1 MKVAAL
7 AATAMVVAIY
17 ATLMQGRA
25 DRASRALHLLPST
38 ARAVL
43 WVDSRMLK
51 RSAAARALLEAFV
64 PEEKLSEI
72 EMRCGIDPIA
82 DLAEATLWV
91 RGSEREPFQ
100 SFGLMLTGARIDAAR
115 IADCHEHLVD
125 ARGGSVA
132 RLDAATGPLRASDDL
147 ASAIAS
153 VDDRTIITGAV
164 QTVAEAMAARR
175 GLIPNLSERPA
186 IAGMWPRVRAR
197 SAIAAALELPSHWQA
212 ALREITTSEVVASAL
227 HSVDA
232 IGLAARPAER
242 PVAEVHLH
250 AATAELAAES
260 AALMRASAA
269 NPPDGIEPPWDELL
283 RSVKID
289 LDGHYIVVHVDLS
302 SLSTRR

>member
-7 AATAMVVAIY
+7 TATAMVVVIY
-17 ATLMQGRA
+17 AALMQGRA
-25 DRASRALHLLPST
+25 DRATRALHVLPST

-43 WVDSRMLK
+43 WVDSRTLD

-64 PEEKLSEI
+64 PEEQLSEI
-72 EMRCGIDPIA
+72 EVSCGIDPIA

-91 RGSEREPFQ
+91 RGSDREPFQ
-100 SFGLMLTGARIDAAR
+100 SFGLVLTGAGVDAAR
-115 IADCHEHLVD
+115 IADCHEQLVD

-132 RLDAATGPLRASDDL
+132 RIDAPTGPLLASDDL
-147 ASAIAS
+147 RSAIAL
-153 VDDRTIITGAV
+153 VDDRTVITGAV
-164 QTVAEAMAARR
+164 QTVTEAMAVRR
-175 GLIPNLSERPA
+175 GLLPSLSERPTV
-186 IAGMWPRVRAR
+186 AGMWPRVRAR

-212 ALREITTSEVVASAL
+212 ALQEITTFEVVSSAL
-227 HSVDA
+227 HGIDA

-260 AALMRASAA
+260 AALIRANAA
-269 NPPDGIEPPWDELL
+269 NPPDGVEPPWDELL
-283 RSVKID
+283 RSAKVD

-302 SLSTRR
+302 SLSAHH